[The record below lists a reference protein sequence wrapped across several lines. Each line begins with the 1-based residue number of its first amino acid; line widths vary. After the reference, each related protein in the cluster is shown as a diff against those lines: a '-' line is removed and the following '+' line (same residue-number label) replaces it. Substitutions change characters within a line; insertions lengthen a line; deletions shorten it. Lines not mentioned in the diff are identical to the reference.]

1 MEFNPVQT
9 NQRPAR
15 EKLAQR
21 IWEMLRPIIFGC
33 SPWFARKWR
42 VMWVKFAALWYRG
55 GKRNFKKLLNFSQV
69 TCGLSME
76 FKNW

>member
-55 GKRNFKKLLNFSQV
+55 G
-69 TCGLSME
+69 
-76 FKNW
+76 